1 MLTRPASASRLS
13 RLVPENPSAS
23 GADIDWGRVRWR
35 SAVLSHPSPHSLKH
49 NNLHIRNTL
58 GLFSPAHPRQAF
70 ARALPT
76 LQATGETA
84 AMIGTRTVHT
94 WHVLTETLAACFHR
108 YGRPDAIVYRNC
120 IRKELRDPS
129 GRAHTCENKILTKKK
144 KGLPMLR
151 INVTVLV
158 TIALTQA
165 V

>member
-1 MLTRPASASRLS
+1 M
-13 RLVPENPSAS
+13 
-23 GADIDWGRVRWR
+23 
-35 SAVLSHPSPHSLKH
+35 LSHPSPHSRKH

-144 KGLPMLR
+144 KK
-151 INVTVLV
+151 
-158 TIALTQA
+158 AYQC
-165 V
+165 